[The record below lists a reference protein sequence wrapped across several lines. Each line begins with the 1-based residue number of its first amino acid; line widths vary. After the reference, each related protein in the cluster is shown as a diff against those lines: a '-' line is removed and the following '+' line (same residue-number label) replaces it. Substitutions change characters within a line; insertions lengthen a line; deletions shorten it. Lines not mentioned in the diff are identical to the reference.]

1 MNIQRYAMCTHED
14 TIQAP
19 VAARILKGLG
29 DAQCITIIGMAG
41 CGKSTVGRKVAEA
54 LGWAHVDSDH
64 LMEATYGVRLQ
75 HVTDVLDKEAF
86 LDVESSVISAI
97 RMQRTVI
104 STGGSV
110 VYRSDAMQYLHTLGP
125 VVHLDVS
132 LEIVLERIARKPDRG
147 LAIAPGQ
154 TVEDLFLER
163 ERLYRRWATCSV
175 PVDDRPVQISVD
187 AVLLALAELVE
198 SEDFSPTSAKE

>member
-1 MNIQRYAMCTHED
+1 MCTHED
-14 TIQAP
+14 TVSDIP
-19 VAARILKGLG
+19 IAARILKGLR
-29 DAQCITIIGMAG
+29 DDQCLTIIGMAG
-41 CGKSTVGRKVAEA
+41 CGKSTVGRKVAEV

-75 HVTDVLDKEAF
+75 HVTDVLDKDTF
-86 LDVESSVISAI
+86 LDVESRVICAI

-110 VYRSDAMQYLHTLGP
+110 VYRSDAMEYLKTLGP
-125 VVHLDVS
+125 VIHLDVP

-175 PVDDRPVQISVD
+175 PVDDRPVQVSVD
-187 AVLLALAELVE
+187 AVLLALADLVE
-198 SEDFSPTSAKE
+198 NRDFSRASAKD